1 MWVATAVFVAVLVI
15 FMFVAMVVIFMI
27 VAMIV
32 VAVFNFAHGD
42 VVTNHE
48 DVAA

>member
-1 MWVATAVFVAVLVI
+1 MWVATAVFVAMLI
-15 FMFVAMVVIFMI
+15 IFMI
-27 VAMIV
+27 VAVIV
-32 VAVFNFAHGD
+32 IFMFVAVFNFAHGD